1 MVKSTP
7 CITIDFMN
15 MSQLTERTFTP
26 SESLSSLSLFLSLA
40 RGQCRPGKFWHRRS
54 FRQKFLLR
62 SLIMPRLSVEWM
74 NELSHWPNLNV
85 LLTRQPRLPVRLHR
99 PYLAANLSRKQ
110 LLEAL
115 RYHYALLRECMSAEE
130 FSLYL
135 NTPGLQL
142 AKLEGKNGEQ
152 FTLELT
158 MMISMDKEGD
168 STILFRNSEGIPL
181 AEITFTLCEYQGKRT
196 MFIGGLQGAK
206 WEIPHQ
212 EIQNATKACHGLF
225 PKRLVMEAACL
236 FAQRLQVEQIIAV
249 SNETHIYRSLR
260 YRDKEGKKY
269 AATVRSLLN
278 NDREAEREHLTALP
292 ALDMEHFMYRQG
304 FSDVFHRMAQIPEN
318 VPMNLRK
325 IISKAIHRSSKPD
338 LAIEVAME
346 AGRRGVD
353 SVPTLLKKM
362 FSRVL
367 WLARGRAD

>member
-1 MVKSTP
+1 MVKSTS
-7 CITIDFMN
+7 CITIYFMN

-115 RYHYALLRECMSAEE
+115 RYHYALLRGCMSAEE

-181 AEITFTLCEYQGKRT
+181 AEITFTLCEYQGKERCLLADCKAQNGKFHIRKSECDESLPRAISQT
-196 MFIGGLQGAK
+196 PRDGSGLSVC
-206 WEIPHQ
+206 P
-212 EIQNATKACHGLF
+212 T
-225 PKRLVMEAACL
+225 
-236 FAQRLQVEQIIAV
+236 FA
-249 SNETHIYRSLR
+249 
-260 YRDKEGKKY
+260 
-269 AATVRSLLN
+269 
-278 NDREAEREHLTALP
+278 
-292 ALDMEHFMYRQG
+292 
-304 FSDVFHRMAQIPEN
+304 
-318 VPMNLRK
+318 
-325 IISKAIHRSSKPD
+325 
-338 LAIEVAME
+338 
-346 AGRRGVD
+346 
-353 SVPTLLKKM
+353 
-362 FSRVL
+362 
-367 WLARGRAD
+367 GRADYCRQQ

>member
-1 MVKSTP
+1 
-7 CITIDFMN
+7 MN
-15 MSQLTERTFTP
+15 MSQLTERTFTS

-115 RYHYALLRECMSAEE
+115 RYHYALLRGCMSAEE

-196 MFIGGLQGAK
+196 MFIGGLQSAK

-260 YRDKEGKKY
+260 YRDKEGKIHADY
-269 AATVRSLLN
+269 NAFWESVGGVC
-278 NDREAEREHLTALP
+278 DAERHYRLP
-292 ALDMEHFMYRQG
+292 AQIARKEIAEIASKKRAEYRRRYEMLDAIQPQ
-304 FSDVFHRMAQIPEN
+304 MAT
-318 VPMNLRK
+318 MF
-325 IISKAIHRSSKPD
+325 
-338 LAIEVAME
+338 
-346 AGRRGVD
+346 RG
-353 SVPTLLKKM
+353 
-362 FSRVL
+362 
-367 WLARGRAD
+367 

>member
-1 MVKSTP
+1 MVKSTS

-115 RYHYALLRECMSAEE
+115 RYHYALLRGCMSAEE

-135 NTPGLQL
+135 NTPELQL

-206 WEIPHQ
+206 STSGNPECDESLPRAISQTPRDGS
-212 EIQNATKACHGLF
+212 GLSVC
-225 PKRLVMEAACL
+225 PT
-236 FAQRLQVEQIIAV
+236 FA
-249 SNETHIYRSLR
+249 
-260 YRDKEGKKY
+260 
-269 AATVRSLLN
+269 
-278 NDREAEREHLTALP
+278 
-292 ALDMEHFMYRQG
+292 
-304 FSDVFHRMAQIPEN
+304 
-318 VPMNLRK
+318 
-325 IISKAIHRSSKPD
+325 
-338 LAIEVAME
+338 
-346 AGRRGVD
+346 
-353 SVPTLLKKM
+353 
-362 FSRVL
+362 
-367 WLARGRAD
+367 GRADYCRQQ

>member
-158 MMISMDKEGD
+158 MMISM
-168 STILFRNSEGIPL
+168 
-181 AEITFTLCEYQGKRT
+181 A
-196 MFIGGLQGAK
+196 
-206 WEIPHQ
+206 
-212 EIQNATKACHGLF
+212 
-225 PKRLVMEAACL
+225 
-236 FAQRLQVEQIIAV
+236 
-249 SNETHIYRSLR
+249 
-260 YRDKEGKKY
+260 
-269 AATVRSLLN
+269 
-278 NDREAEREHLTALP
+278 
-292 ALDMEHFMYRQG
+292 
-304 FSDVFHRMAQIPEN
+304 
-318 VPMNLRK
+318 
-325 IISKAIHRSSKPD
+325 
-338 LAIEVAME
+338 
-346 AGRRGVD
+346 
-353 SVPTLLKKM
+353 
-362 FSRVL
+362 
-367 WLARGRAD
+367 